1 MDEQEKMN
9 EVEEVKEIENEIK
22 YKIITLEEEKKN
34 VNAKE
39 AIEQLI
45 DELNRIAS
53 DFRKWCQENNDAEKR
68 AERKERIQE
77 EIDHLIYVSKEAYTS
92 LIENE
97 ELKAKLIA
105 GKQAVIQATD
115 MMFDSVDSTVQEV
128 LNNPTVS
135 QALDQ
140 VAIKLNEIKHDERV
154 QEGLNKVRK
163 GTLKAAEGAF
173 EGLKKVLKADEFEA
187 QNTVQPVLEIPQ
199 TINESTQEDSE

>member
-1 MDEQEKMN
+1 MDEQEKID
-9 EVEEVKEIENEIK
+9 VEEVNEIENEIK

-34 VNAKE
+34 LNAKE

-68 AERKERIQE
+68 AERKEKIQE
-77 EIDHLIYVSKEAYTS
+77 EIDHLIYVSKETYTS

-97 ELKAKLIA
+97 DLKAKLVA
-105 GKQAVIQATD
+105 GKQAIIEVTD
-115 MMFDSVDSTVQEV
+115 SMVGSIDSTVQEV

-135 QALDQ
+135 QTLDH
-140 VAIKLNEIKHDERV
+140 VAVKLNEIKHDERV

-163 GTLKAAEGAF
+163 GTLKAAESAF

-187 QNTVQPVLEIPQ
+187 GTNKQPPLEIPH
-199 TINESTQEDSE
+199 TEGESTQEDSE

>member
-34 VNAKE
+34 GNAKE

-173 EGLKKVLKADEFEA
+173 EGLKKVY
-187 QNTVQPVLEIPQ
+187 P
-199 TINESTQEDSE
+199 